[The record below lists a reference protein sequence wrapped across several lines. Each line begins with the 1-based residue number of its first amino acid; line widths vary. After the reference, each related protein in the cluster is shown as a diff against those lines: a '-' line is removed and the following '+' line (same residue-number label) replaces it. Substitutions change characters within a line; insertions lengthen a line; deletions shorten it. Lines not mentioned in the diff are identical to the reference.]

1 LLYTQSNCCTSSL
14 TKLEWG
20 VKPSMS
26 KRPYRLGLRKA
37 ASEQTRQRILQAARD
52 LLAAPRGL
60 SAFTIDAVAKQAGVA
75 RMTIYHQFGS
85 KSGLL
90 ESLCDTLAIRGGI
103 QQMGEVYRQPDPLV
117 ALDKLIEV
125 FAGFWES
132 DRLVIRR
139 LNSLGALDPELERVL
154 RGRAARRRQHAS
166 ALVGRLT
173 ETLGSPALES
183 FHEAVAIIQT
193 LTSFETFDCLAG
205 AKSSPRAVVP
215 VVQRLARAALGLGK

>member
-1 LLYTQSNCCTSSL
+1 MKFCG
-14 TKLEWG
+14 G

-26 KRPYRLGLRKA
+26 PRPYRLGRRKE

-60 SAFTIDAVAKQAGVA
+60 SAFTIDAVATQAGVA
-75 RMTIYHQFGS
+75 RMTIYYQFGS

-90 ESLCDTLAIRGGI
+90 EALCDTLAIRGGI
-103 QQMGEVYRQPDPLV
+103 QQMGHVHYQADPLA
-117 ALDKLIEV
+117 ALDKFIAV
-125 FAGFWES
+125 FGGFWDS

-154 RGRAARRRQHAS
+154 RGRAERRRQHAS

-173 ETLGSPALES
+173 ETLGRPASES
-183 FHEAVAIIQT
+183 FHDSVAILLT

-205 AKSSPRAVVP
+205 SKRSPAAVVP
-215 VVQRLARAALGLGK
+215 VVQQLVRAALGLDGASSGDK

>member
-1 LLYTQSNCCTSSL
+1 
-14 TKLEWG
+14 
-20 VKPSMS
+20 MS
-26 KRPYRLGLRKA
+26 KRPYQLGLRKA
-37 ASEQTRQRILQAARD
+37 ASEQTRQRILIAAHD

-90 ESLCDTLAIRGGI
+90 EALCDSLAVRGGI
-103 QQMGEVYRQPDPLV
+103 QQMGEVYRQADPLA
-117 ALDKLIEV
+117 ALDKLIAI
-125 FAGFWES
+125 FGGFWES
-132 DRLVIRR
+132 DRVVIRR

-173 ETLGSPALES
+173 ETLGRPALES
-183 FHEAVAIIQT
+183 FHEAVAILHT
-193 LTSFETFDCLAG
+193 LTGFETFDSLAG
-205 AKSSPRAVVP
+205 AKSSPLEIVP
-215 VVQRLARAALGLGK
+215 LVQRLARAALGLAE

>member
-1 LLYTQSNCCTSSL
+1 MN
-14 TKLEWG
+14 
-20 VKPSMS
+20 

-37 ASEQTRQRILQAARD
+37 ASEQTRQRILIAAHD

-85 KSGLL
+85 KSRLL
-90 ESLCDTLAIRGGI
+90 EALCDTLATRGGI
-103 QQMGEVYRQPDPLV
+103 QQMGEVYRQADPLA
-117 ALDKLIEV
+117 ALDKLIAI
-125 FAGFWES
+125 FGGFWES

-173 ETLGSPALES
+173 ETLGRPALES
-183 FHEAVAIIQT
+183 FHEAVAILHT
-193 LTSFETFDCLAG
+193 LTGFETFDSLAG
-205 AKSSPRAVVP
+205 AKSSPLEVVP
-215 VVQRLARAALGLGK
+215 LVQRLARAALGLAE